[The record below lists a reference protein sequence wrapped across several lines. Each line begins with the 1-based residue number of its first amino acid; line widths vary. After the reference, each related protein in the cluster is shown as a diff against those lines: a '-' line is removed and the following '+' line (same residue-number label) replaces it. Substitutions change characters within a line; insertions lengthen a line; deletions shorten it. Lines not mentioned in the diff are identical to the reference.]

1 MNSLNDVVRDLDGV
15 IVAGANVYVYDA
27 SGGLADLFDSD
38 GATPRANPLVS
49 DDLGQIEA
57 WAADGFYTLEYFW
70 NGRKRLIR
78 SYVLVGTAPL
88 DAAVNNA
95 AGYAT
100 ALEVGTAGGWY
111 DSLAAGAADPAV
123 AEGDGYFYLTGSR
136 FYIGQKVGGVGVQ
149 KAEFLTTAS
158 GLIGMV
164 SGTPLGPI
172 NGLTPAADKVAYYTG
187 ANSAALADLTAL
199 ARTFLAASTNA
210 DQQAAIGVSAFA
222 RGLLDDTDAAT
233 ARSTL
238 GLVLG
243 TDVQAFDGDLAAI
256 AALTTTSFG
265 RSLLTMAD
273 AAAVRSAISANAAP
287 TVAGSSGTGW
297 AITLGGGVVVTVK
310 DITVSAGSTT
320 SQTFGNGHTYSV
332 FARAWIAGDDAT
344 GDVSV
349 TVNSAGTGLSSA
361 SVRSNAS
368 GSVTVT
374 LFTIGQ

>member
-1 MNSLNDVVRDLDGV
+1 MNSFNDIVRDLDGV
-15 IVAGANVYVYDA
+15 IVTGANVYVYDS
-27 SGGLADLFDSD
+27 SGGLASLFESD
-38 GATPRANPLVS
+38 GTTPKANPLVS
-49 DDLGQIEA
+49 DALGEIEA
-57 WAADGFYTLEYFW
+57 WTEDGFYSLEYFW

-78 SYVLVGTAPL
+78 SNVLIGTAPL
-88 DAAVNNA
+88 DTAVISA

-164 SGTPLGPI
+164 TGTPLGPI
-172 NGLTPAADKVAYYTG
+172 NGLSPAADKLPYYTG
-187 ANSAALADLTAL
+187 ATTASLADLTAQ
-199 ARTFLAASTNA
+199 ARTFLAAATAA
-210 DQQAAIGVSAFA
+210 DQQAAIGVSAFI
-222 RGLLDDTDAAT
+222 RGLLDDIDAAT
-233 ARSTL
+233 ARATL
-238 GLVLG
+238 GVVPG
-243 TDVQAFDGDLAAI
+243 TDVQAYDGDLAAI

-273 AAAVRSAISANAAP
+273 AAAARSAIGANGSP

-297 AITLGGGVVVTVK
+297 AITLGGGIVITVK
-310 DITVSAGSTT
+310 DITVAAGSTT
-320 SQTFGNGHTYSV
+320 SQTYGNGHTYSV

-349 TVNSAGTGLSSA
+349 TVASATSGLSAA

-374 LFTIGQ
+374 LFSIGQ